1 MMRDHRPW
9 ERVVE
14 LLQEGRPVESILS
27 GWQLSPKQL
36 SDFVLQAW
44 RAGVNVDPK
53 WLLPARDAD
62 AVLEILDERGDLD
75 ALGISSLLKG
85 RVASEII
92 QTVRV
97 LRGEGRGME
106 TAVFNESTF
115 AAKFHDDVQGAR
127 RELIFVAPALKGS
140 HWRRWLEPLRRVA
153 GAGGK
158 SAIFAGAVSS
168 LVRDT
173 LRDESLSILE
183 KQTHANLVMID
194 GEILWEGSMNFL
206 TPPVGE
212 EHLRRTHSRL
222 QCDEVRELHD
232 LYL

>member
-1 MMRDHRPW
+1 MSDRRPW

-14 LLQEGRPVESILS
+14 LLGEGRPVESILS
-27 GWQLSPKQL
+27 GWQLTPKQL
-36 SDFVLQAW
+36 SDLVLQAW
-44 RAGVNVDPK
+44 RAGVDIDPR

-62 AVLEILDERGDLD
+62 SVLQILDERGDLD

-85 RVASEII
+85 RVSSDVI
-92 QTVRV
+92 QTVRI

-115 AAKFHDDVQGAR
+115 AQRFHDDVQGAAK
-127 RELIFVAPALKGS
+127 ELIFVAPALKGS

-153 GAGGK
+153 ASGGK
-158 SAIFAGAVSS
+158 AAIFSGAVSS

-173 LRDESLSILE
+173 LRDEPVPVIE
-183 KQTHANLVMID
+183 KKTHANLVVID
-194 GEILWEGSMNFL
+194 GQILWEGSMNFL
-206 TPPVGE
+206 TPPLGE
-212 EHLRRTHSRL
+212 EHLRRTRSRL
-222 QCDEVRELHD
+222 QCDEIKELHD

>member
-1 MMRDHRPW
+1 MSQDRPW

-27 GWQLSPKQL
+27 GWQLSAKQL
-36 SDFVLQAW
+36 ADLVLQAW
-44 RAGVNVDPK
+44 RAGVNVDPR

-62 AVLEILDERGDLD
+62 AVLQILDERSDLD

-85 RVASEII
+85 RVASEVI
-92 QTVRV
+92 QAVRV

-115 AAKFHDDVQGAR
+115 AERFHDDIQGAK

-153 GAGGK
+153 AAGGK
-158 SAIFAGAVSS
+158 TAIFAGAISS
-168 LVRDT
+168 LVMDT
-173 LRDESLSILE
+173 LRDERVPILE
-183 KQTHANLVMID
+183 KQTHANLVIVD

-206 TPPVGE
+206 TPPIGE
-212 EHLRRTHSRL
+212 EHLRRTRSRL